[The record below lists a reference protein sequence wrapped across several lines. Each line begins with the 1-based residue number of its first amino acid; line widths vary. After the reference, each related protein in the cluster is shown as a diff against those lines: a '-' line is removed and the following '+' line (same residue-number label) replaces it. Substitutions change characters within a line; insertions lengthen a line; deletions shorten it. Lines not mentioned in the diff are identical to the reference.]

1 MQIVKVKK
9 FRHLSSFL
17 VSGGL
22 DASLEIVPLIL
33 FSLQPL
39 STMMNRNIYDQVCIL
54 KQDLGLKQCNS
65 RFSPVLQGYKRSLL
79 PTRTYCHGNSCCAAA
94 GYIRL
99 EIIRYKLITCSLI
112 SSLENS
118 ISVPGKTHRP
128 LCINSNAPYVAPTC
142 CALSVKH
149 NFISRSGF
157 LYVLYMLRVPLIVH
171 VYWLCVTHSVMHGCS
186 MVGMFDCTLFNT
198 AGNHYWKV
206 LAIENNGFHS
216 AVVLLLY
223 SMWRALKVFKDCF

>member
-1 MQIVKVKK
+1 MET
-9 FRHLSSFL
+9 FTTSPYRWAGLS
-17 VSGGL
+17 
-22 DASLEIVPLIL
+22 PK
-33 FSLQPL
+33 
-39 STMMNRNIYDQVCIL
+39 VCIL

-65 RFSPVLQGYKRSLL
+65 RFSPVLQDYKRGLL

-94 GYIRL
+94 GYNRL

-128 LCINSNAPYVAPTC
+128 LCINSNTPYVAPTC

-157 LYVLYMLRVPLIVH
+157 LYVLYMLRVPLVVH
-171 VYWLCVTHSVMHGCS
+171 FYWLCVTHSIMHGCS
-186 MVGMFDCTLFNT
+186 MVGMFDCTLFDT
-198 AGNHYWKV
+198 AGNHY
-206 LAIENNGFHS
+206 
-216 AVVLLLY
+216 
-223 SMWRALKVFKDCF
+223 

>member
-1 MQIVKVKK
+1 MSMLVAVKCLNQST
-9 FRHLSSFL
+9 FWP
-17 VSGGL
+17 SGGL

-171 VYWLCVTHSVMHGCS
+171 FYWLCVTHSVMHGCS
-186 MVGMFDCTLFNT
+186 MVGMFDCTST
-198 AGNHYWKV
+198 QQET
-206 LAIENNGFHS
+206 ITE
-216 AVVLLLY
+216 
-223 SMWRALKVFKDCF
+223 RC

>member
-1 MQIVKVKK
+1 MSMLVAVKCLNQST
-9 FRHLSSFL
+9 FWP
-17 VSGGL
+17 SGGL

-157 LYVLYMLRVPLIVH
+157 LYVLYMLRVPLIVQF
-171 VYWLCVTHSVMHGCS
+171 YWLCVTHSVMHGCS